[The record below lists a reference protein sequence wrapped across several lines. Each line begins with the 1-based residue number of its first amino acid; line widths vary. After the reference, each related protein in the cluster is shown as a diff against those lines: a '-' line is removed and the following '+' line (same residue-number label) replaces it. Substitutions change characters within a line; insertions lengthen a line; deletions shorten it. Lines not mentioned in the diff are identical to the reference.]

1 MTSDRITEDR
11 DWKDGIN
18 QFSLKMFEEMKKLNE
33 KIEKLQQIKEKTP

>member
-18 QFSLKMFEEMKKLNE
+18 QFRLRMFEEMKKLNE